1 MPVAISI
8 QELRE
13 SIIER
18 LKAKH
23 DEEKFSTISVPSN
36 DKYKVPIGEIVETST
51 GVHNKAT
58 LTFADMELTSCDHDF
73 TKLSI
78 IPSVSLLSHVE

>member
-23 DEEKFSTISVPSN
+23 DEEKFSTISVPSSEWIRLQFWPKN
-36 DKYKVPIGEIVETST
+36 IYT
-51 GVHNKAT
+51 GISAGLVQVFFCFIICLARVAS
-58 LTFADMELTSCDHDF
+58 LTDLPWPFDS
-73 TKLSI
+73 
-78 IPSVSLLSHVE
+78 